1 MTAIRLDR
9 QMGMLALP
17 EPARRASGT
26 LSALGLRA
34 MRWLRNRRA
43 ERLMSSVSDER
54 LRDMGITRA
63 EIARVVWHGRN

>member
-17 EPARRASGT
+17 EPTRRASGT

-43 ERLMSSVSDER
+43 ERLMSSLPDER

-63 EIARVVWHGRN
+63 DITRVVWHGRD